1 MRRHLIHR
9 RRTIEEPNIRITEPI
24 IGLQHK
30 PVETTRRQRH
40 LNIVETIHQRHR
52 INPRPASNRRHMTLQ
67 RMLVTKQLQRRIL
80 RPTHP
85 QPPTQLHTRRQ
96 RRLDIRHHRPNI
108 VTLPQHLSDTVNIL
122 RRRHIHPT
130 QHIRTKPRQ
139 PARLTPQRPSIEIDT
154 HRRHPKTAPENLH
167 IPQRIR
173 MPRMINKQ
181 HLTVGHNTP
190 H

>member
-9 RRTIEEPNIRITEPI
+9 RRTIEEPIFELPNPSLGFNTNRSKPPDANATSTSSKPFTNATE
-24 IGLQHK
+24 L
-30 PVETTRRQRH
+30 TRG
-40 LNIVETIHQRHR
+40 
-52 INPRPASNRRHMTLQ
+52 PPATDAHMTLQ

-85 QPPTQLHTRRQ
+85 PTADLTAHSASTPSRYTAPPPEYR
-96 RRLDIRHHRPNI
+96 DA
-108 VTLPQHLSDTVNIL
+108 PQHLSDTVSIL

-139 PARLTPQRPSIEIDT
+139 PARLTPQRPSIK
-154 HRRHPKTAPENLH
+154 RHTPQASQNAPENLH